1 MKKLYVVLFF
11 VSLFFLP
18 FCVSAKEVTVN
29 LFYGQECPHCES
41 EQQYL
46 AKLKKQ
52 YGDNVRI
59 KKYEVWHNK
68 SNSDLLAKVRKKL
81 NNDDR
86 GVPYTVIGTTDMT
99 GFNDNIASDI
109 KKLVQENM
117 KSPDIDAV
125 SYIVNDKPI
134 KKVKKSEDTH
144 VSIPWLGSVDA
155 KSVSLPL
162 ISIIIGLVDGFNPC
176 AMWVLLLLISMLL
189 TMKDKK
195 RKWILGIVFLVTSA
209 VVYLFFMVAWLQI
222 AVSAMQQVLL
232 RIVIAI
238 IAMVAAIINLRSYFK
253 EKDNPNG
260 CVVTDDTKRQK
271 IFKKIKKFTT
281 EKSFILAIL
290 GVITL
295 AFTVNLVE
303 LACSAGLPLLFTSV
317 LAMNDLSGMQ
327 YAFYM
332 FIYIFFFLID
342 DLIVFIIAMKTLEVT
357 GISTKYNKYSH
368 LIGGLI
374 MLLIAS
380 LLILK
385 PEWIMFNF

>member
-1 MKKLYVVLFF
+1 MLFF

-46 AKLKKQ
+46 TKLKKQ

-189 TMKDKK
+189 TMKDKR